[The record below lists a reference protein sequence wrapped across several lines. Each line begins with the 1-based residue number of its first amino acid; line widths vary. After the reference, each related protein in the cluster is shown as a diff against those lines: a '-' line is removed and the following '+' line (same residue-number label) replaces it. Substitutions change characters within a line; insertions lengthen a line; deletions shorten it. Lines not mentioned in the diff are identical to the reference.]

1 MSALDAINNTSA
13 AGASNAATNA
23 VKSKTEDPQDRF
35 LKLLVTQMKN
45 QDPLNPLDNAQ
56 VTSQIAQISTVNGIE
71 RLNVAI
77 QGMGDNMLAAQSM
90 QASAMIGRGVLAE
103 GDRMELTNGG
113 AIAGIELAGPAD
125 KVIVSI
131 YSASGERVE
140 ALDLGRQEAGL
151 GTFAWD
157 GRPDGTTQLAD
168 GAYKF
173 KVEAFRMDGT
183 KVDVTTLGYG
193 RVQSVSLD
201 GGVTL
206 NTATLGA
213 IPVANVRQII

>member
-1 MSALDAINNTSA
+1 MNPLDAINNTSA
-13 AGASNAATNA
+13 AGASGAGTDS
-23 VKSKTEDPQDRF
+23 VTKKTEDPQDRF

-103 GDRMELTNGG
+103 GDRMELTSAG

-131 YSASGERVE
+131 YAASGEKVD
-140 ALDLGRQEAGL
+140 AVDLGRQQAGL

-157 GRPDGTTQLAD
+157 GSPDGTTPLPE
-168 GAYKF
+168 GTYKF
-173 KVEAFRMDGT
+173 KVEAFRTDGT

-206 NTATLGA
+206 NTGTLGA